1 LVDTLD
7 VRENTMMGKRKRR
20 NFTPE
25 FKAEAVKQ
33 VIDEKRPLSQVAK
46 ALGVWENSLTGWVE
60 QAKAD
65 RGLGVPGALTT
76 EERAELAALRREV
89 KTLRVER
96 EILKKATAFFAKEN
110 T

>member
-1 LVDTLD
+1 MVDTLD
-7 VRENTMMGKRKRR
+7 VRESAMMEKRKRR

-33 VIDEKRPLSQVAK
+33 VLDEKRSVAEV
-46 ALGVWENSLTGWVE
+46 ARGLGIWEASLAGWVE
-60 QAKAD
+60 REEANRIGGSGD
-65 RGLGVPGALTT
+65 TLTRD
-76 EERAELAALRREV
+76 ERAELAALRREV

-110 T
+110 Q